1 MLLCQNLNFG
11 FMNIKKIYWLPVL
24 AFLYACGGTTN
35 TDAALNDEEQ
45 EAQKKLEMYE
55 AVIEVHNEVMPKM
68 EDLYQYRQLADQRLD
83 SVGEDSEDAEAIK
96 NLVGDLESAEE
107 GMMQWMR
114 QFRRPN
120 DSLGFEQIIKYYE
133 LEMERVTL
141 VQDSVLNGIS
151 RAKQYFD

>member
-1 MLLCQNLNFG
+1 MCHNLNFG

-55 AVIEVHNEVMPKM
+55 AVMEVHNEVMPKL

-83 SVGEDSEDAEAIK
+83 SIGENSEDGEAIK

-120 DSLGFEQIIKYYE
+120 DSLAYEEIIRYYE
-133 LEMERVTL
+133 LEMERVSL
-141 VQDSVLNGIS
+141 VQDSVLSGIS